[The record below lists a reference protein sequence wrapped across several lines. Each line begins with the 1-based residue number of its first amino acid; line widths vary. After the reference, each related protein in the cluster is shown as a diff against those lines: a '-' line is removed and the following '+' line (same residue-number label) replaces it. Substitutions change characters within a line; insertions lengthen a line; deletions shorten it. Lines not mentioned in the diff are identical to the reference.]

1 MMVGRSQ
8 NTHFSHLTAILF
20 FSQWTGEIKYITTYL
35 ASSVCLLSHSVSC
48 LDNQVRLGLLNLED
62 ETCLSLSSVSVSLS
76 DSLSVSMSL
85 SLRPTLYLSLSVS
98 VSLSD
103 SLSVFMSLTLCL
115 TLYPSFCLCLSV
127 CLSLTVMWSISPLK
141 CEQGQNVLKLVNSRD
156 ALQSMIWKVDHVFIS
171 GVCCRRWNG

>member
-1 MMVGRSQ
+1 MVGRSQ

-76 DSLSVSMSL
+76 DSLSASLSDSLSVSMSL
-85 SLRPTLYLSLSVS
+85 SLRLTLYLSLYVS

-103 SLSVFMSLTLCL
+103 SLSVFMSLTPYLSLCL
-115 TLYPSFCLCLSV
+115 
-127 CLSLTVMWSISPLK
+127 
-141 CEQGQNVLKLVNSRD
+141 
-156 ALQSMIWKVDHVFIS
+156 
-171 GVCCRRWNG
+171 

>member
-76 DSLSVSMSL
+76 DSLSASLSDSLSVSMSL
-85 SLRPTLYLSLSVS
+85 SLR
-98 VSLSD
+98 
-103 SLSVFMSLTLCL
+103 
-115 TLYPSFCLCLSV
+115 
-127 CLSLTVMWSISPLK
+127 
-141 CEQGQNVLKLVNSRD
+141 
-156 ALQSMIWKVDHVFIS
+156 
-171 GVCCRRWNG
+171 

>member
-1 MMVGRSQ
+1 MVGRSQ

-76 DSLSVSMSL
+76 DSLSVS
-85 SLRPTLYLSLSVS
+85 LSLS
-98 VSLSD
+98 
-103 SLSVFMSLTLCL
+103 LCL
-115 TLYPSFCLCLSV
+115 TLYLSFCLCLSV
-127 CLSLTVMWSISPLK
+127 CLSLTVMRSISPLK

-156 ALQSMIWKVDHVFIS
+156 ALQSMI
-171 GVCCRRWNG
+171 

>member
-1 MMVGRSQ
+1 MVGRSQ

-76 DSLSVSMSL
+76 DYLSVSMSL
-85 SLRPTLYLSLSVS
+85 SLCLTLYLSL
-98 VSLSD
+98 
-103 SLSVFMSLTLCL
+103 CL
-115 TLYPSFCLCLSV
+115 TLYLSFCLCLSV
-127 CLSLTVMWSISPLK
+127 CLSLTVMRSISPLK

-156 ALQSMIWKVDHVFIS
+156 ALQSMI
-171 GVCCRRWNG
+171 